1 MLVPPNIHKYRDSSD
16 CINRQT
22 KSPTQL
28 LTNTKYLTNVEMQ
41 ILLDIAIN
49 IGRETMNCAF
59 DALEK
64 LCEQMELDEGIL
76 EHIAARETIM
86 TTIANVYGEMGEYTK
101 ADIINLRTMQEGI
114 YCYRMHML
122 VPNLYGIIWNNGERI
137 KKNMSVEEKFK
148 EKEYL
153 LTCLTLCQINK
164 NIAKEIIV
172 KNRLE
177 SV

>member
-1 MLVPPNIHKYRDSSD
+1 
-16 CINRQT
+16 
-22 KSPTQL
+22 
-28 LTNTKYLTNVEMQ
+28 
-41 ILLDIAIN
+41 
-49 IGRETMNCAF
+49 
-59 DALEK
+59 
-64 LCEQMELDEGIL
+64 
-76 EHIAARETIM
+76 M

>member
-1 MLVPPNIHKYRDSSD
+1 
-16 CINRQT
+16 
-22 KSPTQL
+22 
-28 LTNTKYLTNVEMQ
+28 
-41 ILLDIAIN
+41 
-49 IGRETMNCAF
+49 MNCAF